1 MDGPNGLPYNTHPSI
16 ENISK
21 FSQITETFSFS
32 PVNVNLVEQILLKL
46 DIKKATGFDN
56 ISPKLLKSGATEI
69 APHLTYFVNL
79 SIKMATFP
87 DLLKHAEVS
96 SILKKGDDLNKT
108 NYRPVSILTTISK
121 IFEKNMASQLQHYF
135 DDIFHPYLSAFR
147 KGYSTQS
154 LLLRIVEDAKHHIDK
169 GELVGLLMMDLSKA
183 FDCLP
188 HKLTIAKLKAY
199 GLSGQACLLLA
210 SYLSNRK
217 QRVKIGDVK
226 SEWVSINKGVPQGS
240 NLGPLIF
247 NIFINDIFHWVQ
259 KCNLYNYAD
268 DNTLMHHS
276 PYPDQLIST
285 LEIEADSMVTWFRF
299 NSMKANPDKFYF
311 IVLKKIA
318 DARVT
323 SDIELETSTIP
334 EQTSVKLLGLT
345 IDSHLT
351 FNDHIADLC
360 KKAGRQLNVL
370 RRLSSKLDESIRMN
384 IYRAFIVS
392 NFNYCSVVWHFCG
405 EANHKRLEKI
415 QERALRYVY
424 NDFSSAY
431 ADLLNKAE
439 LCTIT
444 LSRLKFIA
452 TEIFKCVSEIGPTF
466 LFNLVESKSEVT
478 HLRDPYKLT
487 QKHWDSVKY
496 GKNSFS
502 QFAPKLW
509 NDMPIHIKAAGD
521 LKTFKKLIDTWVGPT
536 CKCNACRCLD

>member
-1 MDGPNGLPYNTHPSI
+1 MI
-16 ENISK
+16 
-21 FSQITETFSFS
+21 
-32 PVNVNLVEQILLKL
+32 KL
-46 DIKKATGFDN
+46 GIKKATGFNN
-56 ISPKLLKSGATEI
+56 ISPKLLKYGATEI

-79 SIKMATFP
+79 SIKAATFP
-87 DLLKHAEVS
+87 DLLKHADVS
-96 SILKKGDDLNKT
+96 SILKKGDDLNKK
-108 NYRPVSILTTISK
+108 NYRPVRILTTISK

-311 IVLKKIA
+311 IVLKKTA
-318 DARVT
+318 DARVI
-323 SDIELETSTIP
+323 SYIEL
-334 EQTSVKLLGLT
+334 
-345 IDSHLT
+345 
-351 FNDHIADLC
+351 
-360 KKAGRQLNVL
+360 
-370 RRLSSKLDESIRMN
+370 
-384 IYRAFIVS
+384 
-392 NFNYCSVVWHFCG
+392 
-405 EANHKRLEKI
+405 
-415 QERALRYVY
+415 
-424 NDFSSAY
+424 
-431 ADLLNKAE
+431 
-439 LCTIT
+439 
-444 LSRLKFIA
+444 
-452 TEIFKCVSEIGPTF
+452 
-466 LFNLVESKSEVT
+466 
-478 HLRDPYKLT
+478 
-487 QKHWDSVKY
+487 
-496 GKNSFS
+496 
-502 QFAPKLW
+502 
-509 NDMPIHIKAAGD
+509 
-521 LKTFKKLIDTWVGPT
+521 
-536 CKCNACRCLD
+536 